1 MYISRM
7 PLNIARMQAV
17 QLVNSPY
24 KMHAAIEQAFP
35 PNALRSDD
43 SGRILWRIDS
53 TKNAKDGVWLYVV
66 SPSKPDFTHI
76 VEQAGWPSTT
86 GWETKD
92 YSPVLDSLAAGQV
105 WQFRLKANPARKAM
119 QNQGRR
125 PNDKVVGTIQ
135 GHVTVEQQLTWLMDR
150 CEKHGFEIATDSDG
164 NRIITVTHRSIERYK
179 HRDGKVT
186 INTAVF
192 DGVLIVRDSELFRKS
207 LCCGI
212 GRAKGFGC
220 GLMTIAPLH

>member
-105 WQFRLKANPARKAM
+105 WQFRLKANPAR
-119 QNQGRR
+119 NPR
-125 PNDKVVGTIQ
+125 PCDSRAAADLADGPLR
-135 GHVTVEQQLTWLMDR
+135 EAWLR
-150 CEKHGFEIATDSDG
+150 NC
-164 NRIITVTHRSIERYK
+164 NRQRWESNHHCYPSK
-179 HRDGKVT
+179 HR
-186 INTAVF
+186 A
-192 DGVLIVRDSELFRKS
+192 LQAS
-207 LCCGI
+207 
-212 GRAKGFGC
+212 
-220 GLMTIAPLH
+220 

>member
-7 PLNIARMQAV
+7 PLNIARRQTF

-24 KMHAAIEQAFP
+24 RMHAAIEQAFP
-35 PNALRSDD
+35 PDALRSD
-43 SGRILWRIDS
+43 SAGRILWRIDS
-53 TKNAKDGVWLYVV
+53 SKSAKDGIWLYVV
-66 SPSKPDFTHI
+66 SPDKPDFTHL

-92 YSPVLDSLAAGQV
+92 YSPVLDSLSEGQA
-105 WQFRLKANPARKAM
+105 WQFRLKANPARKVM
-119 QNQGRR
+119 QDRGKR
-125 PNDKVVGTIQ
+125 PNSRVVGTVQ
-135 GHVTVEQQLTWLMDR
+135 GHVTVEQQLAWLFER
-150 CEKHGFEIATDSDG
+150 AEKHGFRIAADG
-164 NRIITVTHRSIERYK
+164 GGERAVTVSHRSVERYR
-179 HRDGKVT
+179 HRDGIVT

-192 DGVLIVRDSELFRKS
+192 DGLLIVTDAGLFHKS

-220 GLMTIAPLH
+220 GLLTIAPVH